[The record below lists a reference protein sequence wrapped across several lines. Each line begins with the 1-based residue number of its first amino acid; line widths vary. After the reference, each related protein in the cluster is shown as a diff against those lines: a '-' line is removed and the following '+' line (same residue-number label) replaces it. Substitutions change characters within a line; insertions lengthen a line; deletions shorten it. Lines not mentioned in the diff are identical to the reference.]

1 MLPEEVAAR
10 PEDLPR
16 EDLDALYLAG
26 YRTVGL
32 GLGVFCVLSAAAY
45 AVLGAGS
52 AGWLRAQAFSL
63 YALVFLAIGVA
74 IQRGW
79 ATVRHTLSI
88 AILASSVTTAGA
100 FSPMLLLPQGA
111 SAHHDLSLVVV
122 LVGFGAGF
130 PRTGWL
136 LAFLLPVLGL
146 RFLLAL
152 RFPHLQGPLGLWS
165 LHLAAA
171 GVVSVLVHRLILG
184 LVREQAR
191 LRRKDAHQVLELQ
204 EALARVRT
212 LQGLIP
218 ICAHCKKIRDDTGFW
233 QQVETYVEERSEA
246 EFTHGICPTCAEDLR
261 RELEG

>member
-1 MLPEEVAAR
+1 MFSEVVGTR
-10 PEDLPR
+10 SEDLPR

-32 GLGVFCVLSAAAY
+32 GLGVFCVASAVAY
-45 AVLGAGS
+45 AALGEGE

-63 YALVFLAIGVA
+63 YALVFLAIGVS
-74 IQRGW
+74 IQRGL
-79 ATVRHTLSI
+79 ATVRHTLGI
-88 AILASSVTTAGA
+88 AILASGITALGA
-100 FSPMLLLPQGA
+100 LSPALLMPQG
-111 SAHHDLSLVVV
+111 SIHHDLSLVVV
-122 LVGFGAGF
+122 LVSFGAGF
-130 PRTGWL
+130 SRTGWL
-136 LAFLLPVLGL
+136 LAFLLPVLGI
-146 RFLLAL
+146 RFLLAF
-152 RFPHLQGPLGLWS
+152 RFPDLQGPVGLWS

-184 LVREQAR
+184 LVREHAR
-191 LRRKDAHQVLELQ
+191 LRREDAHHVAELR

-246 EFTHGICPTCAEDLR
+246 EFTHGICPVCAEDLR
-261 RELEG
+261 RELDG